1 MEVVFLNFLNG
12 ISYGMILFLLA
23 AGFSLIFGTM
33 GIMNLAH
40 GSLYLVGAFLGLTI
54 VGLWGNFW
62 LALLGGAVGAAIVG
76 LLLERVLLARLYKQL
91 NEQVLLT
98 LGLVYVFGNLIL
110 WVYGPASR
118 MGTAPP
124 IVSGA
129 VTIAGLAF
137 PVYRFLLIGV
147 GVVVVIGLWWLLE
160 RTRVGAVV
168 RAGMDDKQMTEGLGI
183 NYRVI
188 CSGVFALGALLGGF
202 AGFIGIPIVGAH
214 YDAGFDILLLAAIVV
229 IVGGVG
235 SVPGALVG
243 AMVIGLIDTF
253 GRAYFPDFA
262 LFTIYLAMIVILLVR
277 PVGLLPRRL

>member
-1 MEVVFLNFLNG
+1 
-12 ISYGMILFLLA
+12 MILFLLA

-33 GIMNLAH
+33 GIMNLSH
-40 GSLYLVGAFLGLTI
+40 GSLYLIGAFLGLTI
-54 VGLWGNFW
+54 AGLWGNFW
-62 LALLGGAVGAAIVG
+62 LALLVGAVGTG
-76 LLLERVLLARLYKQL
+76 LAGLIIERALLARLYKQL

-98 LGLVYVFGNLIL
+98 LGLVYAIGNIIL
-110 WVYGPASR
+110 WIWGPASR
-118 MGTAPP
+118 MGTPPP
-124 IVSGA
+124 IVSGS

-137 PVYRFLLIGV
+137 PVYRFLLIGI

-160 RTRVGAVV
+160 KTRVGAVV

-183 NYRVI
+183 NYKVI
-188 CSGVFALGALLGGF
+188 CSGVFALGAFLGGF
-202 AGFIGIPIVGAH
+202 AGFIGIPVIGAH
-214 YDAGFDILLLAAIVV
+214 FGISFDILLLAAIVV

-262 LFTIYLAMIVILLVR
+262 MFTIYLAMIVILLVR
-277 PVGLLPRRL
+277 PGGLLPRRY